1 MAEVNGYCA
10 PSFEPLRE
18 LLSMNVDSG
27 DDVGASIALVHDGE
41 LVVDIWAGWTD
52 EARTTPWERDTI
64 TNVWSSTKTMV
75 GLMALMLIDRGEFAI
90 GDKVARY
97 WPEFA
102 ANGKADIEIRHLLS
116 HTSGLSGWDQPVVVE
131 DLYDWEKSTSM
142 LAAQAP
148 WWEPGTASGY
158 QALDHG
164 HLIGE
169 VMRRIT
175 GQKPGEFLAEHVAG
189 PLGADFVI
197 GLDPAQFGRVANVI
211 PPPLATDGLAAPD
224 PASVSFKT
232 FSGPRVSADVA
243 WTEGW
248 RRADIGA
255 ANGHGN
261 ARSVAR
267 IQSAISHGG
276 AVGDVQLVSPA
287 TLETI
292 FQEQANGV
300 DLASLTPV
308 RWGVGFGLP
317 LLEAR
322 PYIPLGRK
330 CFWGG
335 WGGSS
340 VLNDLDHRFSF
351 AYMMNRMEA
360 GIVGSPRTA
369 GYVTTLYECLEP
381 GVGAVEAASA

>member
-1 MAEVNGYCA
+1 MAEVSGFCA
-10 PSFEPLRE
+10 EGFEPLRD
-18 LLSMNVDSG
+18 LLAANVDSG
-27 DDVGASIALVHDGE
+27 EDVGASVALVRDGQ
-41 LVVDIWAGWTD
+41 LVVDLWAGWAD
-52 EARTTPWERDTI
+52 EARTRPWERDTI
-64 TNVWSSTKTMV
+64 TNVWSSTKTMI
-75 GLMALMLIDRGEFAI
+75 GLMALMLIDRGELAI
-90 GDKVARY
+90 DDKVARY

-116 HTSGLSGWDQPVVVE
+116 HTSGLSGWEQPVVVE
-131 DLYDWEKSTSM
+131 DLYDWERSTAM

-148 WWEPGTASGY
+148 WWKPGAASGY
-158 QALDHG
+158 QALNHG

-189 PLGADFVI
+189 PLGADFSI
-197 GLDPAQFGRVANVI
+197 GLDPAEFGRVANVI
-211 PPPLATDGLAAPD
+211 PPPLPTEGLAAPD
-224 PASVSFKT
+224 PRSVSFKT
-232 FSGPRVSADVA
+232 FTGPRVSADVA
-243 WTEGW
+243 WTDGW
-248 RRADIGA
+248 RQADIGA

-261 ARSVAR
+261 ARSVAL

-276 AVGDVQLVSPA
+276 AVGDVQLVAPA

-292 FQEQANGV
+292 FREQANGI
-300 DLASLTPV
+300 DKASLTPV

-317 LLEAR
+317 LLTAR

-340 VLNDLDHRFSF
+340 VLNDLDGRFSF
-351 AYMMNRMEA
+351 AYMMNRMDA

-369 GYVTTLYECLEP
+369 GYVTTLYRCLATAGGEAP
-381 GVGAVEAASA
+381 GS